1 MNARKLISDLDQK
14 YSHYLKESCVTTTLH
29 KLKDTVKLATSKL
42 EELEVVDNKTH
53 PNTTCQLKDYRELT
67 QDLLGEN
74 NQELNHTILN
84 PKLHKNLATMGR
96 IEASES
102 ENTNQDTIGDNA
114 HKIERDRNNQD
125 SEEDSIYNC
134 LSLERGPKGLTTYC
148 KARKR
153 KSSEKAETQRPV
165 TNEGD
170 TPAEKR
176 TKLPCKVCAETTHP
190 TLLGCLQL
198 KKYIPS

>member
-1 MNARKLISDLDQK
+1 MEYERKTQIQNKLHQNRVNSIWNKLENQQKLLRNIYNTAQSTQEDITQIHNRIVNARKLISDLYQK

-42 EELEVVDNKTH
+42 EEYEVVDDKTH

-74 NQELNHTILN
+74 NQELNRTILN
-84 PKLHKNLATMGR
+84 PKLHENLATMGC

-114 HKIERDRNNQD
+114 HKQEGDRNNQD
-125 SEEDSIYNC
+125 SEKDSIHN
-134 LSLERGPKGLTTYC
+134 
-148 KARKR
+148 
-153 KSSEKAETQRPV
+153 
-165 TNEGD
+165 
-170 TPAEKR
+170 
-176 TKLPCKVCAETTHP
+176 
-190 TLLGCLQL
+190 
-198 KKYIPS
+198 